1 MNNPAFVLPMALLV
15 TALGALGQ
23 TLMKKAI
30 NLIPAG
36 APWPEAIAVVARS
49 GWLWLG
55 ALITGAGTLSWF
67 VVLSRAELS
76 YATPLAG
83 IGIVLV
89 MISSSVILGEPIG
102 AMRIAGTLV
111 IAAGVWLVMKSG

>member
-1 MNNPAFVLPMALLV
+1 MNNPAFVLPMALMV
-15 TALGALGQ
+15 TALGAIGQ

-30 NLIPAG
+30 NLIPVG
-36 APWPEAIAVVARS
+36 APWPEAVAVVARS

-55 ALITGAGTLSWF
+55 AVITGLGTISWF
-67 VVLSRAELS
+67 VVLSRADLS

-89 MISSSVILGEPIG
+89 MISSAVILGEPIG
-102 AMRIAGTLV
+102 AWRIAGTLV
-111 IAAGVWLVMKSG
+111 IAAGVWLVMRGG

>member
-89 MISSSVILGEPIG
+89 MISSAVILGEPIG

>member
-1 MNNPAFVLPMALLV
+1 MNNPAFVLPMALMV
-15 TALGALGQ
+15 TALGAVGQ

-36 APWPEAIAVVARS
+36 ATWIEAIGVAARS

-55 ALITGAGTLSWF
+55 VAITGLGTISWF
-67 VVLSRAELS
+67 VVLTRAELS

-89 MISSSVILGEPIG
+89 MVSSAVILGEPLG
-102 AMRIAGTLV
+102 AMRVMGTLV
-111 IAAGVWLVMKSG
+111 IAAGVWLVMRGG

>member
-36 APWPEAIAVVARS
+36 APVLESIAVVARS
-49 GWLWLG
+49 GWLWGG
-55 ALITGAGTLSWF
+55 AAITGLGTISWF

-89 MISSSVILGEPIG
+89 MISSAVILGEPLG
-102 AMRIAGTLV
+102 PMRIAGTLV
-111 IAAGVWLVMKSG
+111 IAAGVWLVMRGG

>member
-1 MNNPAFVLPMALLV
+1 VNNPAFVLPMALMV
-15 TALGALGQ
+15 TALGAVGQ

-36 APWPEAIAVVARS
+36 ATWIEAIGVAARS

-55 ALITGAGTLSWF
+55 VAITGLGTISWF
-67 VVLSRAELS
+67 VVLTRAELS

-89 MISSSVILGEPIG
+89 MVSSAVILGEPLG
-102 AMRIAGTLV
+102 AMRVMGTLV
-111 IAAGVWLVMKSG
+111 IAAGVWLVMRGG

>member
-36 APWPEAIAVVARS
+36 APWPEAIGVVARS

-55 ALITGAGTLSWF
+55 AVITGLGTLSWF

-89 MISSSVILGEPIG
+89 MISSAVVLGEPVG
-102 AMRIAGTLV
+102 PMRIAGTIV
-111 IAAGVWLVMKSG
+111 IAVGVWLVMRSG

>member
-1 MNNPAFVLPMALLV
+1 MNNPAFVLPMALMV
-15 TALGALGQ
+15 TALGAIGQ

-30 NLIPAG
+30 NLIPVG
-36 APWPEAIAVVARS
+36 APWPEAVAVVARS

-55 ALITGAGTLSWF
+55 AVITGLGTISWF
-67 VVLSRAELS
+67 VVLSHAELS

-89 MISSSVILGEPIG
+89 MISSAVILGEPIG
-102 AMRIAGTLV
+102 AWRIAGTLV
-111 IAAGVWLVMKSG
+111 IAAGVWLVMRGG

>member
-1 MNNPAFVLPMALLV
+1 VNNPAFVLPMALLV

-36 APWPEAIAVVARS
+36 ANWTEAIVVAARS

-55 ALITGAGTLSWF
+55 VAITGMGTISWF

-89 MISSSVILGEPIG
+89 MISSALILGEPIG
-102 AMRIAGTLV
+102 PQRIAGTLV
-111 IAAGVWLVMKSG
+111 IAAGVWLVMRGG